1 MFRCTYCQY
10 GPCESQE
17 VRSCKKLQEPVW
29 KEVPDNEGLGELYQ
43 ELFDHINCPEDSNYM
58 EVRADNSVW
67 VGKAM
72 LDNSVWA
79 GKSMLD
85 KFYSSFS
92 SFSVPS
98 CHYKFY
104 NLNLLPGV
112 KCKYEEGGV
121 NWLFKEYY
129 TYADYIKES
138 ALVYDLEDH
147 DIYKV
152 VYVGRTYITLDSI
165 KKLGCWKRVENDSD
179 LREVLLKEY
188 STEAAPK
195 ELYGRVKKE
204 PNQII
209 HLTKEVIESRPGK
222 CYYFVSGTF
231 AKMTPKGVFESMEG
245 LDGEP
250 LGQYYYID
258 DDLKEVPIN

>member
-29 KEVPDNEGLGELYQ
+29 KEVPEDAELGELCQ
-43 ELFDHINCPEDSNYM
+43 ELFDHICCPADANYM

-67 VGKAM
+67 VDKCV
-72 LDNSVWA
+72 LDRI
-79 GKSMLD
+79 
-85 KFYSSFS
+85 YSPFS
-92 SFSVPS
+92 SLPFLDWHSKPGD
-98 CHYKFY
+98 
-104 NLNLLPGV
+104 LRLLPGV
-112 KCKYEEGGV
+112 KCKYKEGGV
-121 NWLFKEYY
+121 NFLFKAYY
-129 TYADYIKES
+129 TYADYIKEG
-138 ALVYDLEDH
+138 ALVYDLKDH

-152 VYVGRTYITLDSI
+152 LFVGRISITLRSI
-165 KKLGCWKRVENDSD
+165 KKHGYWKSVENDSD

-188 STEAAPK
+188 TTEDAPE

-209 HLTKEVIESRPGK
+209 HLTKGVIETRPGK
-222 CYYFVSGTF
+222 CCYFVSGTF

>member
-29 KEVPDNEGLGELYQ
+29 KEVPDEELGELCQ
-43 ELFDHINCPEDSNYM
+43 ELFDHIYCPEDANYM

-67 VGKAM
+67 
-72 LDNSVWA
+72 A
-79 GKSMLD
+79 GKSILEKIYSPFFSFPFFGCHS
-85 KFYSSFS
+85 KFEDLK
-92 SFSVPS
+92 P
-98 CHYKFY
+98 
-104 NLNLLPGV
+104 LPGV
-112 KCKYEEGGV
+112 KCKYEKGGV
-121 NWLFKEYY
+121 NFIFKKHYI
-129 TYADYIKES
+129 YADYIKEG

-152 VYVGRTYITLDSI
+152 LSVGRIRITLRSI
-165 KKLGCWKRVENDSD
+165 KKSGSWKKVEKDFD
-179 LREVLLKEY
+179 LRRVLIKEY
-188 STEAAPK
+188 TINAAPK

-209 HLTKEVIESRPGK
+209 HLTKEVIESKPGK
-222 CYYFVSGTF
+222 FYYSVSGTS
-231 AKMTPKGVFESMEG
+231 AKMTPEDVFESMEG

-250 LGQYYYID
+250 LGQYYYIGY
-258 DDLKEVPIN
+258 DLEDVPIN